1 LAQADDTLESFGND
15 GSKGPDKP
23 APRPKSSTGPSSITN
38 VSDLHGCWT
47 SAKGGTTL
55 WSGVPHYFRYCF
67 NKSGRAKS
75 LSVLLD
81 KRGNKVKDCKSG
93 ADAKMDGKGFILID
107 DIPNCPGW
115 DPGVFNCKL
124 RSPGTVNCTYKS
136 AGGQSSF
143 AMYYNADLKP

>member
-1 LAQADDTLESFGND
+1 M
-15 GSKGPDKP
+15 
-23 APRPKSSTGPSSITN
+23 
-38 VSDLHGCWT
+38 
-47 SAKGGTTL
+47 
-55 WSGVPHYFRYCF
+55 
-67 NKSGRAKS
+67 
-75 LSVLLD
+75 SVLLD